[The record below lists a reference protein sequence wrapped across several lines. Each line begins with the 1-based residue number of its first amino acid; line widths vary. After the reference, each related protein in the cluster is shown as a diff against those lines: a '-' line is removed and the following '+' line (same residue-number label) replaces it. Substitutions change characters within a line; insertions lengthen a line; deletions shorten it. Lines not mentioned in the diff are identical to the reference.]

1 VEGATLAKTGLP
13 RCLHHLSTVP
23 CPLPRRTRWVRAS
36 IASPSVRPSPYRWR
50 VGIRIFTFEACS
62 GFTHITARWIARP
75 PKATFV
81 TRLQCDQLPSHP
93 ARQLPDLSTTIWVDS
108 SSTGDTRP
116 SGHTAISGAP
126 FPRISLRSCGLRIRS
141 RLFGFLQPVLP
152 GRGPG
157 SKTTLGAGAQPI
169 AELRRNV
176 AEWTLHA
183 ELERGVHRPIGI
195 VEDFPPHRDQIG
207 LPVTQDLLGLVA
219 MDDEADRHRHDVGM
233 ALHVFRQRHLV
244 AKFDFL
250 AQDRRHLGDA
260 AGRAVDDVDAPRF
273 EDFCQPRALLRPP

>member
-1 VEGATLAKTGLP
+1 IRGKLVTGVQTCALPIWLP

-81 TRLQCDQLPSHP
+81 TRLQCVQLPSHP

-116 SGHTAISGAP
+116 SGHTATCGMGTNQNPDVA
-126 FPRISLRSCGLRIRS
+126 SLIRLRLLEAVAKQGGKAKRIRA
-141 RLFGFLQPVLP
+141 RAAPD
-152 GRGPG
+152 
-157 SKTTLGAGAQPI
+157 I
-169 AELRRNV
+169 
-176 AEWTLHA
+176 
-183 ELERGVHRPIGI
+183 ERKNR
-195 VEDFPPHRDQIG
+195 
-207 LPVTQDLLGLVA
+207 
-219 MDDEADRHRHDVGM
+219 
-233 ALHVFRQRHLV
+233 
-244 AKFDFL
+244 
-250 AQDRRHLGDA
+250 
-260 AGRAVDDVDAPRF
+260 
-273 EDFCQPRALLRPP
+273 